1 MVTVLSQQRP
11 SRPRWALPAGLALLF
26 GTLGMAAGLIAVKR
40 RAQYVSLGSV
50 RELPGQLRAA
60 LPESWKEIPES
71 ELPQGVVHGLVESV
85 KSRSRIPRQLYL
97 FRGISEPFALPS
109 REGCQTLR
117 LIARETTNSPS
128 STLDIDGFEPV
139 GPFVACTARVK
150 SILRTRRGAIEY
162 YHLGRVAVTPMGQ
175 VFGVL
180 IEQGLT
186 PRPSDTRLLDRVC
199 EHLTIPNESLTS
211 DVSAAMQAAGF
222 RFKPPP
228 DVQAVDNSD
237 DDLPRCQITG
247 GERKGWWCLNIHRV
261 PLIEDRQP
269 GDLITDYAATALMAP
284 NAPLKIVSTSAGKRE
299 LLLLALMP
307 ADGVQVRGFLWAARI
322 DARTAVLMR
331 GRCET
336 DGEDG
341 LRQFVR
347 DFAAGAE
354 VASYGDVI
362 EISAARRRARQCLN
376 DLVKAGLDALWSK
389 YVGREIVY
397 DAYYYGVPLGRES
410 VLYNESESGDG
421 WLVSKQVQF
430 QRWGLQIRIDESWS
444 VWDSGGVYKRDL
456 TRSLRRP
463 GVPKAIVTMDYREL
477 RISGSDRVDRYLITR
492 SLDQTVPRP
501 IRDYV
506 DIDDVYACEPLLL
519 EAAAKMAIDPEAQPA
534 IFTTTE
540 PFVARRAYWI
550 LSPTGRS
557 RWPGDPE
564 GKPVRTVRLQYD
576 YDPDSIMLYFDNQGT
591 LLGRASDSGVYY
603 MLMGDASTE
612 AMPK

>member
-1 MVTVLSQQRP
+1 MVTVFSQQRP
-11 SRPRWALPAGLALLF
+11 GRPRWALPAGLALLL
-26 GTLGMAAGLIAVKR
+26 GTLGMAAGLIAVKK
-40 RAQYVSLGSV
+40 RAQYVSLGPI
-50 RELPGQLRAA
+50 REWPGQLRAA
-60 LPESWKEIPES
+60 LPADWEVIPET

-97 FRGISEPFALPS
+97 FRGISEPLALPS

-117 LIARETTNSPS
+117 LIARETTNSLS
-128 STLDIDGFEPV
+128 SALDIEGFEPV
-139 GPFVACTARVK
+139 GPFAACTARVK
-150 SILRTRRGAIEY
+150 SILRTRRGGIEY

-186 PRPSDTRLLDRVC
+186 RRPSDTRLLDRVC
-199 EHLTIPNESLTS
+199 EHLTVPNESLTS

-222 RFKPPP
+222 RFRPPP

-247 GERKGWWCLNIHRV
+247 GERKGWWCLDIHRV

-269 GDLITDYAATALMAP
+269 GDLITDYAATALMDP
-284 NAPLKIVSTSAGKRE
+284 NEPREIVSTSAGVRD
-299 LLLLALMP
+299 LLSLALTP
-307 ADGVQVRGFLWAARI
+307 ADGVQVRGFLWAART

-354 VASYGDVI
+354 VASNEDVMD
-362 EISAARRRARQCLN
+362 ISAARRRARQDLN
-376 DLVKAGLDALWSK
+376 DLVEAGLDALWSK
-389 YVGREIVY
+389 YLGRAIVY
-397 DAYYYGVPLGRES
+397 DAYYYGVLLGRES
-410 VLYNESESGDG
+410 VLYNESEIGDG

-444 VWDSGGVYKRDL
+444 VRDSGGVHKRDL

-463 GVPKAIVTMDYREL
+463 GVPKTIVTMDYREL
-477 RISGSDRVDRYLITR
+477 RISGSDRVDRHLITR
-492 SLDQTVPRP
+492 SLDQTVPQP
-501 IRDYV
+501 IRDHV
-506 DIDDVYACEPLLL
+506 DIDDVYGCEPLLL
-519 EAAAKMAIDPEAQPA
+519 EAAAKMAIDPEAQSA

-540 PFVARRAYWI
+540 PYVAGRAYWI
-550 LSPTGRS
+550 LSPVGRS

-564 GKPVRTVRLQYD
+564 GEPVRTVRLQYD
-576 YDPDSIMLYFDNQGT
+576 YDPDSIMLYFDDQGT
-591 LLGRASDSGVYY
+591 LLGHASDSGVYY
-603 MLMGDASTE
+603 VLTDDASTE
-612 AMPK
+612 AMPR